1 MIAKERT
8 SHSQGEGHSKE
19 SNRPRFF
26 PRQRCFVLWRSRYRL
41 DRLFLLFFFFSPFL
55 FLSSSFRSRR
65 GHAFQPFPRFL
76 SRRVEPPFLLQ
87 FVAFF
92 GRRGLLPLLFLAL
105 KAVLT
110 TLEVLEVRVPLPR
123 RGRRGSR
130 SGGGVVEPRGTHDEV
145 KIVCDFM
152 IKMMLFY
159 YTSPPSLGCKSAVVG
174 DCLAIDPYGL
184 HPYRGTRVVFLISVV
199 LIKCKCVC
207 VCVSLCISLFSFS
220 FSLSSFSLSARFSL
234 SLTRTA

>member
-1 MIAKERT
+1 VFKPTKIHVKTMTIANERT

-41 DRLFLLFFFFSPFL
+41 DRLFLLLFFSPFL
-55 FLSSSFRSRR
+55 FVSSSFRGRR
-65 GHAFQPFPRFL
+65 GHALQPFPRFL

-92 GRRGLLPLLFLAL
+92 GRGLLPLLFLTL

-110 TLEVLEVRVPLPR
+110 PLEVLEVRVSLPR

-130 SGGGVVEPRGTHDEV
+130 SGGGVVEPGGTHDEV
-145 KIVCDFM
+145 KIVCNFM
-152 IKMMLFY
+152 IK
-159 YTSPPSLGCKSAVVG
+159 SDDKN
-174 DCLAIDPYGL
+174 D
-184 HPYRGTRVVFLISVV
+184 
-199 LIKCKCVC
+199 
-207 VCVSLCISLFSFS
+207 
-220 FSLSSFSLSARFSL
+220 
-234 SLTRTA
+234 

>member
-41 DRLFLLFFFFSPFL
+41 DRLFLLFFFFFLSPFL
-55 FLSSSFRSRR
+55 FLSSSFRGRR

-159 YTSPPSLGCKSAVVG
+159 YTSPPSLGCKSAVVVG
-174 DCLAIDPYGL
+174 DCARSIHMVYIPIEG
-184 HPYRGTRVVFLISVV
+184 HAW
-199 LIKCKCVC
+199 C
-207 VCVSLCISLFSFS
+207 FSS
-220 FSLSSFSLSARFSL
+220 QSY
-234 SLTRTA
+234 

>member
-1 MIAKERT
+1 MMIAKERT

-41 DRLFLLFFFFSPFL
+41 DRLFLLFFFFFLSPFL
-55 FLSSSFRSRR
+55 FLSSSFRGRR

-130 SGGGVVEPRGTHDEV
+130 SGGGVVEPRRTHDEV
-145 KIVCDFM
+145 KLVCDFM
-152 IKMMLFY
+152 RKMMLFY
-159 YTSPPSLGCKSAVVG
+159 YTSPPSLGCKSAPSLEIAR
-174 DCLAIDPYGL
+174 DRSIWSTSL
-184 HPYRGTRVVFLISVV
+184 YRDTRG
-199 LIKCKCVC
+199 
-207 VCVSLCISLFSFS
+207 VSH
-220 FSLSSFSLSARFSL
+220 LS
-234 SLTRTA
+234 RTNKM

>member
-1 MIAKERT
+1 MTIAKERT

-55 FLSSSFRSRR
+55 FLSSSFRGRR
-65 GHAFQPFPRFL
+65 GHALQPFPRFL

-123 RGRRGSR
+123 RGSRGSR

-174 DCLAIDPYGL
+174 DCARSIHMVYIPIQG
-184 HPYRGTRVVFLISVV
+184 HAW
-199 LIKCKCVC
+199 C
-207 VCVSLCISLFSFS
+207 FSS
-220 FSLSSFSLSARFSL
+220 QSY
-234 SLTRTA
+234 